1 MQRRTALKLGGAG
14 IALVAIA
21 WLARGCYG
29 IVVNKEDQPAAERI
43 VAALDDYRSAKGGY
57 PPSLDALVPQHM
69 PALPAP
75 RRFGRIGYAPLDGGR
90 GCLIGYF
97 THRDYLEEY
106 DCVARKWQS
115 LEYGE
120 SRLVKAQPVQWLSGP
135 TQ

>member
-1 MQRRTALKLGGAG
+1 MQLRTALKLGGAG

-29 IVVNKEDQPAAERI
+29 IVVNKEDHPAAERI
-43 VAALDDYRSAKGGY
+43 VVAVDAYKSANGHY
-57 PPSLDALVPQHM
+57 PPTLDAMVPQQM
-69 PALPAP
+69 PALPTP
-75 RRFGRIGYAPLDGGR
+75 RPFGRIGYAPLDGGR

-97 THRDYLEEY
+97 THRDFLEEY
-106 DCVARKWQS
+106 DCAARAWRS